1 MSFSVKKTGGRM
13 WHEARKQEKKIRG
26 MLVDYRR
33 RAERRRDY
41 YEKIKSDPT
50 QFLQL
55 HGRPCKVHLDPVIA
69 AAGDSPANMMP
80 WQGNKDNLIDRFD
93 VRAHLDWIPEATNT
107 NDIDIPLTSED
118 RHINY
123 ERYRIIVQNEF
134 LTVTEEKFL
143 HQIHLE
149 EQFGSSTK
157 LEFAKDKK
165 KSSNTAAI
173 GYNYETEEA
182 ISEISKTIDPNLS
195 EEKEDEDSD
204 IDLDICV
211 DVSQIEPSQAHEMN
225 LVAQKYGLL
234 GADYFSF
241 LTQDFEE
248 AETLRQARKQE
259 EEKAMYSGRR
269 SRRERRA
276 FREKKMIGRIMSPPS
291 YAARES
297 PEYNPYRKSSS
308 KSHSR
313 SASPANAGQITYIT
327 SFGGEED
334 AIQGSSSQVI
344 NSKKSNFINLKKRKP
359 DSPISNDKLSNKKLV
374 KSRSRSN
381 SCSKN
386 KPYRKNDSRRFSP
399 SYSRSR
405 RNSRNRKYGRSKT
418 WNHTRWSRSFSRS
431 RSRGRSRSRTDS
443 RSRSFSQTR
452 SISRSRSRSR
462 IRSRSH
468 SYSKR
473 SSLSSSRSS
482 TSSSES
488 SRYSRSFSRSKS
500 KDELKKQRFSES
512 KSRSKSRTKTESR
525 SRSRSRSMTTKS
537 RSKSES
543 RSRSKT
549 KSMTRSRT
557 RSRSRS
563 RSKSHSRS
571 KSSRSR
577 SRSNSKRSK
586 SIENKPTVSRYYG
599 RRGKSSSLEIELSDN
614 ETKNFQSVSKTSTNS
629 NMNKPKAGL
638 STNSGGGHKS
648 LKITPQER
656 LKKKM
661 QTLLNRQYKAD
672 KKAEQARIEKME
684 QQRQDREDEIREMSL
699 KLRRKQR
706 ERRHRYEGHSSD
718 SRSSES
724 RSPSPSRSSRSSTR
738 KDRRDREYRN
748 DYEGDCD
755 RDRTRQKRNDD
766 KDKSSRQDLRKRYR
780 TPPRHSSPRNNRYKF
795 VLFIN

>member
-55 HGRPCKVHLDPVIA
+55 HGRPCKIHLDPAIA
-69 AAGDSPANMMP
+69 TAGDSPANMMP
-80 WQGNKDNLIDRFD
+80 WQGNEDNLIDRFD
-93 VRAHLDWIPEATNT
+93 VRAHLDWIPEAPDSIDV
-107 NDIDIPLTSED
+107 DIALTSED

-134 LTVTEEKFL
+134 LGVTEEKFL

-157 LEFAKDKK
+157 LDAARDKK
-165 KSSNTAAI
+165 KSCNNVAI
-173 GYNYETEEA
+173 GYNYETEEP
-182 ISEISKTIDPNLS
+182 ISETVKSLDIVISD
-195 EEKEDEDSD
+195 EKADDEDSD

-276 FREKKMIGRIMSPPS
+276 FREKKMIGRVMSPPS

-308 KSHSR
+308 KSRSR
-313 SASPANAGQITYIT
+313 SISPVNTGQITYIT
-327 SFGGEED
+327 SFGGEEETY
-334 AIQGSSSQVI
+334 GSSSHVTSS
-344 NSKKSNFINLKKRKP
+344 NSKKVNYSHLRHRRS
-359 DSPISNDKLSNKKLV
+359 DSPALNERTVNRKLS
-374 KSRSRSN
+374 KSRSRS
-381 SCSKN
+381 C
-386 KPYRKNDSRRFSP
+386 
-399 SYSRSR
+399 SRSIK
-405 RNSRNRKYGRSKT
+405 SKSYRNRDRKRST
-418 WNHTRWSRSFSRS
+418 SRS
-431 RSRGRSRSRTDS
+431 RSRRTRSRHRKNTRSRTRSRSKRSRTRSESRSRYRSFTRSRSRTIS
-443 RSRSFSQTR
+443 RSKTRSRSHSR
-452 SISRSRSRSR
+452 PKRSRSSCSSSISRSRS
-462 IRSRSH
+462 
-468 SYSKR
+468 
-473 SSLSSSRSS
+473 
-482 TSSSES
+482 
-488 SRYSRSFSRSKS
+488 
-500 KDELKKQRFSES
+500 
-512 KSRSKSRTKTESR
+512 KSRSKSHNRSHSRDSYRRRHYSPSKSVSKSRSRTKSQSR
-525 SRSRSRSMTTKS
+525 SRSRSRSQS
-537 RSKSES
+537 RC
-543 RSRSKT
+543 
-549 KSMTRSRT
+549 
-557 RSRSRS
+557 
-563 RSKSHSRS
+563 
-571 KSSRSR
+571 
-577 SRSNSKRSK
+577 KRSH
-586 SIENKPTVSRYYG
+586 SIENKMPALPRYYG
-599 RRGKSSSLEIELSDN
+599 RRGKSSSLELELSDN
-614 ETKNFQSVSKTSTNS
+614 EEKIPTPTPKPTVTNTMS
-629 NMNKPKAGL
+629 MNKPKAGL

-661 QTLLNRQYKAD
+661 QALLNRQYKAD
-672 KKAEQARIEKME
+672 KKAEQLRIEKME

-718 SRSSES
+718 SHSSIS
-724 RSPSPSRSSRSSTR
+724 RTPSPGRSPRVIRRER
-738 KDRRDREYRN
+738 KERDMRNFENDRERERDRER
-748 DYEGDCD
+748 DKRDD
-755 RDRTRQKRNDD
+755 REKFRTE
-766 KDKSSRQDLRKRYR
+766 SRRRYR
-780 TPPRHSSPRNNRYKF
+780 DSPLRSLSPRNSRGLVDY
-795 VLFIN
+795 

>member
-55 HGRPCKVHLDPVIA
+55 HGRPCKIHLDPAIA
-69 AAGDSPANMMP
+69 TAGDSPANMMP
-80 WQGNKDNLIDRFD
+80 WQGNEDNLIDRFD
-93 VRAHLDWIPEATNT
+93 VRAHLDWIPEAPDSIDV
-107 NDIDIPLTSED
+107 DIALTSED

-134 LTVTEEKFL
+134 LGVTEEKFL

-157 LEFAKDKK
+157 LDSIKDKK
-165 KSSNTAAI
+165 KSCNNVAI
-173 GYNYETEEA
+173 GYNYETEEP
-182 ISEISKTIDPNLS
+182 IPETMKSLDNVVSD
-195 EEKEDEDSD
+195 EKADDEDSD

-276 FREKKMIGRIMSPPS
+276 FREKKMIGRVMSPPS

-308 KSHSR
+308 KSRSR
-313 SASPANAGQITYIT
+313 SASPVNTGQITYIT
-327 SFGGEED
+327 SFGGEEETH
-334 AIQGSSSQVI
+334 GSSSHVTSS
-344 NSKKSNFINLKKRKP
+344 NSKKINYSHLRRRRS
-359 DSPISNDKLSNKKLV
+359 DSPALNERIVNRKLS
-374 KSRSRSN
+374 KSRSRS
-381 SCSKN
+381 CSRSVN
-386 KPYRKNDSRRFSP
+386 KSKSYRNRDRKRSTSRIRSRRTHSKHRKITR
-399 SYSRSR
+399 SRSRSR
-405 RNSRNRKYGRSKT
+405 RSRTRSES
-418 WNHTRWSRSFSRS
+418 RSRYRSFSRS
-431 RSRGRSRSRTDS
+431 RSRTVSRSKT
-443 RSRSFSQTR
+443 
-452 SISRSRSRSR
+452 RSRSRSR
-462 IRSRSH
+462 PKRSRS
-468 SYSKR
+468 
-473 SSLSSSRSS
+473 SSSSS
-482 TSSSES
+482 G
-488 SRYSRSFSRSKS
+488 SRSKS
-500 KDELKKQRFSES
+500 KSRSRSRLRS
-512 KSRSKSRTKTESR
+512 KSRSRSHNRSHSRDSYRRRHYSLSKSASKSRSRTKSQSR
-525 SRSRSRSMTTKS
+525 SRSRSRSQS
-537 RSKSES
+537 RCK
-543 RSRSKT
+543 RSRSPET
-549 KSMTRSRT
+549 K
-557 RSRSRS
+557 
-563 RSKSHSRS
+563 
-571 KSSRSR
+571 
-577 SRSNSKRSK
+577 
-586 SIENKPTVSRYYG
+586 IPALPRYYG
-599 RRGKSSSLEIELSDN
+599 RRGKSSSSELELSDN
-614 ETKNFQSVSKTSTNS
+614 EEKVSTTTPKPTAINTTS
-629 NMNKPKAGL
+629 MNKPKAGL

-661 QTLLNRQYKAD
+661 QALLNRQYKAD
-672 KKAEQARIEKME
+672 KKAEQLRIEKME

-699 KLRRKQR
+699 KLRKKQR

-718 SRSSES
+718 SHSSVS
-724 RSPSPSRSSRSSTR
+724 RTPSPGRSPRIVRRER
-738 KDRRDREYRN
+738 KDRDIRDFENDRERERDRE
-748 DYEGDCD
+748 
-755 RDRTRQKRNDD
+755 RDRRDD
-766 KDKSSRQDLRKRYR
+766 REKFRTESRRRYR
-780 TPPRHSSPRNNRYKF
+780 ESPVRSLSPRNSRGLVDY
-795 VLFIN
+795 

>member
-55 HGRPCKVHLDPVIA
+55 HGRPCKIHLDAAIA

-80 WQGNKDNLIDRFD
+80 WQGHDDNLIDRFD
-93 VRAHLDWIPEATNT
+93 VRAHLDWIPDPTNT
-107 NDIDIPLTSED
+107 IDMDVALTSED

-134 LTVTEEKFL
+134 LGVTEEKFL

-157 LEFAKDKK
+157 PDSIKDKK
-165 KSSNTAAI
+165 KSSNNAAI
-173 GYNYETEEA
+173 GYNYETDEP
-182 ISEISKTIDPNLS
+182 IPDTIRPESNS
-195 EEKEDEDSD
+195 IEEKPEDEDSD

-225 LVAQKYGLL
+225 QVAQKYGLM

-276 FREKKMIGRIMSPPS
+276 FREKKMIGRVMSPPS

-308 KSHSR
+308 KSRSR
-313 SASPANAGQITYIT
+313 SISPVNAGQITYIT
-327 SFGGEED
+327 SFGGEEEG
-334 AIQGSSSQVI
+334 QGSCSQVTT
-344 NSKKSNFINLKKRKP
+344 STTKKVNYSHVRRKRSE
-359 DSPISNDKLSNKKLV
+359 SPITE
-374 KSRSRSN
+374 RT
-381 SCSKN
+381 
-386 KPYRKNDSRRFSP
+386 RRIQS
-399 SYSRSR
+399 
-405 RNSRNRKYGRSKT
+405 
-418 WNHTRWSRSFSRS
+418 
-431 RSRGRSRSRTDS
+431 
-443 RSRSFSQTR
+443 
-452 SISRSRSRSR
+452 
-462 IRSRSH
+462 
-468 SYSKR
+468 
-473 SSLSSSRSS
+473 
-482 TSSSES
+482 
-488 SRYSRSFSRSKS
+488 
-500 KDELKKQRFSES
+500 
-512 KSRSKSRTKTESR
+512 SR
-525 SRSRSRSMTTKS
+525 SRSRSRSRNRS
-537 RSKSES
+537 RSYRSRDRRRSVS
-543 RSRSKT
+543 RSRRRRGSWRY
-549 KSMTRSRT
+549 RSRT
-557 RSRSRS
+557 RSRSRRNRSRHRRSNS
-563 RSKSHSRS
+563 RSRSSSSSRS
-571 KSSRSR
+571 RGRRSRSSSSSIRSKSRSR
-577 SRSNSKRSK
+577 SRSRSPGERRTVRYSKSKSRSRSRSK
-586 SIENKPTVSRYYG
+586 SLMRSRSRSKSKTRGSVTRRSRSPENKSSTLPRYYG
-599 RRGKSSSLEIELSDN
+599 RRGKSSSLELELSDN
-614 ETKNFQSVSKTSTNS
+614 EDKSLHDAPKPPIISTNV
-629 NMNKPKAGL
+629 NKPKAGL
-638 STNSGGGHKS
+638 STNSGAGHKS
-648 LKITPQER
+648 VKITPQER

-661 QTLLNRQYKAD
+661 QALLNRQYKAD

-718 SRSSES
+718 TRSSLS
-724 RSPSPSRSSRSSTR
+724 RSPSPARTPPRR
-738 KDRRDREYRN
+738 RERRDRDSRI
-748 DYEGDCD
+748 DGDND
-755 RDRTRQKRNDD
+755 RDRTRDREKDRERERDRDRDRERDKERDRYDD
-766 KDKSSRQDLRKRYR
+766 RDKGRLDTRR
-780 TPPRHSSPRNNRYKF
+780 RHRDTSPRSLSPRSNNRGLVDY
-795 VLFIN
+795 

>member
-55 HGRPCKVHLDPVIA
+55 HGRPCKIHLDPAIA

-80 WQGNKDNLIDRFD
+80 WQGNDDNLIDRFD
-93 VRAHLDWIPEATNT
+93 VRAHLDWIPEPVDTIDV
-107 NDIDIPLTSED
+107 DIALTSED

-134 LTVTEEKFL
+134 LGVTEEKFL

-157 LEFAKDKK
+157 LDAAKDKK
-165 KSSNTAAI
+165 KSANNAAI
-173 GYNYETEEA
+173 GYNYETEEP
-182 ISEISKTIDPNLS
+182 IPEPVKTIDSVIS
-195 EEKEDEDSD
+195 EEKGDDEDSD

-276 FREKKMIGRIMSPPS
+276 FREKKMIGRVMSPPS

-308 KSHSR
+308 KSRSR
-313 SASPANAGQITYIT
+313 SASPVNAGQITYIT
-327 SFGGEED
+327 SFGGEEETH
-334 AIQGSSSQVI
+334 GSTSHVSSSNSRKV
-344 NSKKSNFINLKKRKP
+344 NYSYLRRRRSDSPAFNDRTVSKK
-359 DSPISNDKLSNKKLV
+359 IS
-374 KSRSRSN
+374 KSRSRS
-381 SCSKN
+381 CSRSVSRTKS
-386 KPYRKNDSRRFSP
+386 YRTRDRKRSGSRMRSRRTRSRP
-399 SYSRSR
+399 RKYTRSRTRSRSR
-405 RNSRNRKYGRSKT
+405 RSRTRSK
-418 WNHTRWSRSFSRS
+418 SRS
-431 RSRGRSRSRTDS
+431 RC
-443 RSRSFSQTR
+443 R
-452 SISRSRSRSR
+452 SISRSRSRS
-462 IRSRSH
+462 
-468 SYSKR
+468 
-473 SSLSSSRSS
+473 L
-482 TSSSES
+482 
-488 SRYSRSFSRSKS
+488 
-500 KDELKKQRFSES
+500 
-512 KSRSKSRTKTESR
+512 SR
-525 SRSRSRSMTTKS
+525 SRSRSRSHLKRSRSSSSSSISKSRSRSKSRNRSHSRDSYRKRRYSLSKS
-537 RSKSES
+537 RSKS
-543 RSRSKT
+543 RSRSK
-549 KSMTRSRT
+549 SPS

-563 RSKSHSRS
+563 RSQ
-571 KSSRSR
+571 SSCKRSR
-577 SRSNSKRSK
+577 SDD
-586 SIENKPTVSRYYG
+586 NKMPALPRYYG
-599 RRGKSSSLEIELSDN
+599 RRGKSSSLELELSDN
-614 ETKNFQSVSKTSTNS
+614 EEKSSPAAPKTPINTSV
-629 NMNKPKAGL
+629 NKPKAGL

-661 QTLLNRQYKAD
+661 QVLLNRQYKAD
-672 KKAEQARIEKME
+672 KKAEQLRIEKME

-718 SRSSES
+718 TRSSMS
-724 RSPSPSRSSRSSTR
+724 RTPSPSRSPRHHTVR
-738 KDRRDREYRN
+738 RDRRDTDGDRER
-748 DYEGDCD
+748 D
-755 RDRTRQKRNDD
+755 RDRDRERDRRDD
-766 KDKSSRQDLRKRYR
+766 RDRSRTESRRRYR
-780 TPPRHSSPRNNRYKF
+780 NSPLRSLSPRNNRGLVDY
-795 VLFIN
+795 

>member
-55 HGRPCKVHLDPVIA
+55 HGRPCKIHLDAAIA

-80 WQGNKDNLIDRFD
+80 WQGHDDNLIDRFD
-93 VRAHLDWIPEATNT
+93 VRAHLDWIPEPPNT
-107 NDIDIPLTSED
+107 IDVDIALTSED

-134 LTVTEEKFL
+134 LGVSEEKFL

-157 LEFAKDKK
+157 PDSIKDKK
-165 KSSNTAAI
+165 KSSNNAAI
-173 GYNYETEEA
+173 GYNYETEEPIPETVKSDINSA
-182 ISEISKTIDPNLS
+182 
-195 EEKEDEDSD
+195 EEKPDDEDSD
-204 IDLDICV
+204 VDLDICV

-225 LVAQKYGLL
+225 QVAQKYGLL

-276 FREKKMIGRIMSPPS
+276 FREKKMIGRVMSPPS

-308 KSHSR
+308 KSRSR
-313 SASPANAGQITYIT
+313 STSPVNTGQITYIT

-334 AIQGSSSQVI
+334 AHGSTSQVTSSS
-344 NSKKSNFINLKKRKP
+344 NTKKVNYSHLRRKESN
-359 DSPISNDKLSNKKLV
+359 SPIINDRTIN
-374 KSRSRSN
+374 
-381 SCSKN
+381 
-386 KPYRKNDSRRFSP
+386 RRGG
-399 SYSRSR
+399 
-405 RNSRNRKYGRSKT
+405 K
-418 WNHTRWSRSFSRS
+418 
-431 RSRGRSRSRTDS
+431 
-443 RSRSFSQTR
+443 
-452 SISRSRSRSR
+452 SRSRSRSR
-462 IRSRSH
+462 TRNGSRSYRSRDRRRSLSRSRSRRN
-468 SYSKR
+468 R
-473 SSLSSSRSS
+473 SRP
-482 TSSSES
+482 
-488 SRYSRSFSRSKS
+488 RKFGR
-500 KDELKKQRFSES
+500 
-512 KSRSKSRTKTESR
+512 SR
-525 SRSRSRSMTTKS
+525 SRSRSRHGRS
-537 RSKSES
+537 RHRRS
-543 RSRSKT
+543 RSRS
-549 KSMTRSRT
+549 RSIT

-563 RSKSHSRS
+563 RSRMRRSRTSSSSNFSRSRSKSPTRPSINYRKARYSPSRSRSKSQTRSKSHSRS
-571 KSSRSR
+571 RSGSKDRNSVSKQTKSTEIKTSTL
-577 SRSNSKRSK
+577 
-586 SIENKPTVSRYYG
+586 PRYYG
-599 RRGKSSSLEIELSDN
+599 RRGKSSSLELDLSDD
-614 ETKNFQSVSKTSTNS
+614 EEKNIQNVPKTPTINTSV
-629 NMNKPKAGL
+629 NKPKAGL

-648 LKITPQER
+648 KITPQER

-661 QTLLNRQYKAD
+661 QALLNRQYKAD

-706 ERRHRYEGHSSD
+706 ERRHRYEDHTSD
-718 SRSSES
+718 SRSTPS
-724 RSPSPSRSSRSSTR
+724 RSPSLVRSPRYSVI
-738 KDRRDREYRN
+738 RRDRRN
-748 DYEGDCD
+748 RDTRDMENDHEKD
-755 RDRTRQKRNDD
+755 RDKYRERERDRRSD
-766 KDKSSRQDLRKRYR
+766 RESSRQESSRRRYR
-780 TPPRHSSPRNNRYKF
+780 DCSPRSSSPRNSRGLVDY
-795 VLFIN
+795 

>member
-1 MSFSVKKTGGRM
+1 M

-55 HGRPCKVHLDPVIA
+55 HGRPCKIHLDPAIA
-69 AAGDSPANMMP
+69 TAGDSPANMMP
-80 WQGNKDNLIDRFD
+80 WQGNEDNLIDRFD
-93 VRAHLDWIPEATNT
+93 VRAHLDWIPEAPDTIDV
-107 NDIDIPLTSED
+107 DIALTSED

-134 LTVTEEKFL
+134 LGVTEEKFL

-157 LEFAKDKK
+157 LDAARDKK
-165 KSSNTAAI
+165 KSSNNVAI
-173 GYNYETEEA
+173 GYNYETEEPMPETMK
-182 ISEISKTIDPNLS
+182 SLDNVGPDDKD
-195 EEKEDEDSD
+195 DEDSD

-276 FREKKMIGRIMSPPS
+276 FREKKMIGRVMSPPS

-308 KSHSR
+308 KSRSR
-313 SASPANAGQITYIT
+313 SISPVNAGQITYIT
-327 SFGGEED
+327 SFGGEEETH
-334 AIQGSSSQVI
+334 GSSSHVASS
-344 NSKKSNFINLKKRKP
+344 NSRKMNYSHLRRRRS
-359 DSPISNDKLSNKKLV
+359 DSPTINERTVNRKLS
-374 KSRSRSN
+374 KSRSRS
-381 SCSKN
+381 CSRSVN
-386 KPYRKNDSRRFSP
+386 KSKLYRNRDRKRSTSKI
-399 SYSRSR
+399 RSR
-405 RNSRNRKYGRSKT
+405 RTHSRHRKINR
-418 WNHTRWSRSFSRS
+418 SRS
-431 RSRGRSRSRTDS
+431 RSRSRRRSRSESRSRYRSYTRSRSRT
-443 RSRSFSQTR
+443 T
-452 SISRSRSRSR
+452 SRSRSRSR
-462 IRSRSH
+462 IKRSRS
-468 SYSKR
+468 
-473 SSLSSSRSS
+473 SS
-482 TSSSES
+482 TSSV
-488 SRYSRSFSRSKS
+488 SRSKS
-500 KDELKKQRFSES
+500 
-512 KSRSKSRTKTESR
+512 
-525 SRSRSRSMTTKS
+525 
-537 RSKSES
+537 
-543 RSRSKT
+543 
-549 KSMTRSRT
+549 

-563 RSKSHSRS
+563 RSKSRNRSRSRDSYRRRHYSPSKSSSKSRS
-571 KSSRSR
+571 KSQTRSRSR
-577 SRSNSKRSK
+577 SRSNQSRCKRSR
-586 SIENKPTVSRYYG
+586 SVENKPPALPRYYG
-599 RRGKSSSLEIELSDN
+599 RRGKSSSLELELSDN
-614 ETKNFQSVSKTSTNS
+614 EEKASTATPKQTVTNTTS
-629 NMNKPKAGL
+629 MNKPKAGL

-661 QTLLNRQYKAD
+661 QALLNRQYKAD
-672 KKAEQARIEKME
+672 KKAEQLRIEKME

-706 ERRHRYEGHSSD
+706 ERRHRYEGHSSESHSSV
-718 SRSSES
+718 SRTPSPGN
-724 RSPSPSRSSRSSTR
+724 RSPRIS
-738 KDRRDREYRN
+738 RRDRKERDFDN
-748 DYEGDCD
+748 PDRERD
-755 RDRTRQKRNDD
+755 RDNRERERGRGEDRNEKFRTESNRR
-766 KDKSSRQDLRKRYR
+766 RYR
-780 TPPRHSSPRNNRYKF
+780 DSPLRSLSPRNSRGLVDY
-795 VLFIN
+795 

>member
-55 HGRPCKVHLDPVIA
+55 HGRPCKIHLDPAIA

-80 WQGNKDNLIDRFD
+80 WQGNEDNLIDRFD
-93 VRAHLDWIPEATNT
+93 VRAHLDWIPEAPDTIDV
-107 NDIDIPLTSED
+107 DIALTSED

-134 LTVTEEKFL
+134 LGVTEEKFL

-157 LEFAKDKK
+157 PDSIKDKK
-165 KSSNTAAI
+165 KSCNNVAI
-173 GYNYETEEA
+173 GYNYETEEP
-182 ISEISKTIDPNLS
+182 IPESVKPLDNLIS
-195 EEKEDEDSD
+195 EEKPDDEDSD

-276 FREKKMIGRIMSPPS
+276 FREKKMIGRVMSPPS

-308 KSHSR
+308 KSRSR
-313 SASPANAGQITYIT
+313 STSPVNTGQITYIT

-334 AIQGSSSQVI
+334 THGSSSHI
-344 NSKKSNFINLKKRKP
+344 TSSSTKKVNYSHLRRRRSE
-359 DSPISNDKLSNKKLV
+359 SPVFSERTVNRKLS
-374 KSRSRSN
+374 KSRSRS
-381 SCSKN
+381 CSRSVSRSKT
-386 KPYRKNDSRRFSP
+386 YRMHDRKRSGSRMRGRKTRSRP
-399 SYSRSR
+399 RKIARSRTRSRSR
-405 RNSRNRKYGRSKT
+405 RSRTRST
-418 WNHTRWSRSFSRS
+418 S
-431 RSRGRSRSRTDS
+431 RSRGVAPET
-443 RSRSFSQTR
+443 
-452 SISRSRSRSR
+452 
-462 IRSRSH
+462 
-468 SYSKR
+468 
-473 SSLSSSRSS
+473 
-482 TSSSES
+482 
-488 SRYSRSFSRSKS
+488 
-500 KDELKKQRFSES
+500 
-512 KSRSKSRTKTESR
+512 SR
-525 SRSRSRSMTTKS
+525 SRSRSRSQSSCK
-537 RSKSES
+537 
-543 RSRSKT
+543 RSR
-549 KSMTRSRT
+549 
-557 RSRSRS
+557 
-563 RSKSHSRS
+563 
-571 KSSRSR
+571 
-577 SRSNSKRSK
+577 
-586 SIENKPTVSRYYG
+586 SIENKTPALPRYYG
-599 RRGKSSSLEIELSDN
+599 RRGKSSSLELELSDN
-614 ETKNFQSVSKTSTNS
+614 EEKNNPPAPKPPIINTSV
-629 NMNKPKAGL
+629 NKPKAGL

-648 LKITPQER
+648 IKITPQER

-661 QTLLNRQYKAD
+661 QALLNRQYKAD
-672 KKAEQARIEKME
+672 KKAEQLRIEKME

-718 SRSSES
+718 SRSTVSRTPSPGRSPRHHIVRRERRDRDIRDLELERERERDRERERRDDRERCRTES
-724 RSPSPSRSSRSSTR
+724 RRRYRDSPIRSLSPRSSRGLV
-738 KDRRDREYRN
+738 
-748 DYEGDCD
+748 DY
-755 RDRTRQKRNDD
+755 
-766 KDKSSRQDLRKRYR
+766 
-780 TPPRHSSPRNNRYKF
+780 
-795 VLFIN
+795 

>member
-55 HGRPCKVHLDPVIA
+55 HGRPCKIHLDPAIA

-80 WQGNKDNLIDRFD
+80 WQGNEENLIDRFD
-93 VRAHLDWIPEATNT
+93 VRAHLDWIPEAPDTIDV
-107 NDIDIPLTSED
+107 DIALTSED

-134 LTVTEEKFL
+134 LGVTEEKFL

-157 LEFAKDKK
+157 PDSLKDKK
-165 KSSNTAAI
+165 KSSNNAAI
-173 GYNYETEEA
+173 GYNYETDEPIPDSVKPVESVG
-182 ISEISKTIDPNLS
+182 SEDKQ
-195 EEKEDEDSD
+195 EDEDSD

-225 LVAQKYGLL
+225 QVAQKYGLL

-276 FREKKMIGRIMSPPS
+276 FREKKMIGRVMSPPS

-308 KSHSR
+308 KSRSR
-313 SASPANAGQITYIT
+313 SASPVNAGQITYIT
-327 SFGGEED
+327 SFGGEEE
-334 AIQGSSSQVI
+334 AQGSSSQVT
-344 NSKKSNFINLKKRKP
+344 SSSTKKVNYSHLRRKRSE
-359 DSPISNDKLSNKKLV
+359 SPAFNERTACRRIS
-374 KSRSRSN
+374 KSRSRTRSR
-381 SCSKN
+381 SHSRS
-386 KPYRKNDSRRFSP
+386 KPYRTRDRRRSPSRTRSRRTRSRP
-399 SYSRSR
+399 RKPIGSRTRSRSR
-405 RNSRNRKYGRSKT
+405 RTRSRT
-418 WNHTRWSRSFSRS
+418 RS
-431 RSRGRSRSRTDS
+431 RSRC
-443 RSRSFSQTR
+443 R
-452 SISRSRSRSR
+452 SISRSRSRSISR
-462 IRSRSH
+462 SRSRSH
-468 SYSKR
+468 SRQRR
-473 SSLSSSRSS
+473 SRSSS
-482 TSSSES
+482 TSSF
-488 SRYSRSFSRSKS
+488 SRTHSRSRSRSLNHSHSRDNYRRRRYTVSKSRSRSRSKS
-500 KDELKKQRFSES
+500 Q
-512 KSRSKSRTKTESR
+512 SR
-525 SRSRSRSMTTKS
+525 SRSRSRSSCK
-537 RSKSES
+537 
-543 RSRSKT
+543 RSRST
-549 KSMTRSRT
+549 
-557 RSRSRS
+557 
-563 RSKSHSRS
+563 
-571 KSSRSR
+571 
-577 SRSNSKRSK
+577 
-586 SIENKPTVSRYYG
+586 ENKAPTLPRYYG
-599 RRGKSSSLEIELSDN
+599 RRGKSSSLELELSDN
-614 ETKNFQSVSKTSTNS
+614 EEKSVPPAPKPPIISTSA
-629 NMNKPKAGL
+629 NKPKAGL

-648 LKITPQER
+648 SKITPQER

-661 QTLLNRQYKAD
+661 QALLNRQYKAD
-672 KKAEQARIEKME
+672 KKAEQLRIEKME

-718 SRSSES
+718 SRSSTS
-724 RSPSPSRSSRSSTR
+724 RSPSPGRSPRHQIIRRERRDRDTRDAEIENDRDRDRDRDRRDERDKNRQDSRRRYRDSPPRSLSPRSSRGLV
-738 KDRRDREYRN
+738 
-748 DYEGDCD
+748 DY
-755 RDRTRQKRNDD
+755 
-766 KDKSSRQDLRKRYR
+766 
-780 TPPRHSSPRNNRYKF
+780 
-795 VLFIN
+795 

>member
-55 HGRPCKVHLDPVIA
+55 HGRPCKIHLDPAIA

-80 WQGNKDNLIDRFD
+80 WQGNEDTLIDRFD
-93 VRAHLDWIPEATNT
+93 VRAHLDWIPEVSDT
-107 NDIDIPLTSED
+107 IDVEVPLSNED

-134 LTVTEEKFL
+134 LGVTEEKFL

-157 LEFAKDKK
+157 IDAGKDKK
-165 KSSNTAAI
+165 KSANNAAI
-173 GYNYETEEA
+173 GYNYETEEPIA
-182 ISEISKTIDPNLS
+182 ETVKPADPVVA
-195 EEKEDEDSD
+195 EEKVDDEDSD

-225 LVAQKYGLL
+225 IVAQKYGLL

-248 AETLRQARKQE
+248 AESLRQARKQE

-276 FREKKMIGRIMSPPS
+276 FREKKMIGRVMSPPS

-308 KSHSR
+308 KSRSR
-313 SASPANAGQITYIT
+313 SVSPVNAGQITYIT
-327 SFGGEED
+327 SFGGEEE
-334 AIQGSSSQVI
+334 AHGSTSHVTSSSTRKV
-344 NSKKSNFINLKKRKP
+344 NYSHLRRRKSE
-359 DSPISNDKLSNKKLV
+359 SPVFSERIVSRRIS
-374 KSRSRSN
+374 KSRSRS
-381 SCSKN
+381 C
-386 KPYRKNDSRRFSP
+386 
-399 SYSRSR
+399 SRS
-405 RNSRNRKYGRSKT
+405 
-418 WNHTRWSRSFSRS
+418 
-431 RSRGRSRSRTDS
+431 
-443 RSRSFSQTR
+443 
-452 SISRSRSRSR
+452 
-462 IRSRSH
+462 
-468 SYSKR
+468 
-473 SSLSSSRSS
+473 L
-482 TSSSES
+482 
-488 SRYSRSFSRSKS
+488 SRSKS
-500 KDELKKQRFSES
+500 Y
-512 KSRSKSRTKTESR
+512 RTRERKHSVTYIRGRR
-525 SRSRSRSMTTKS
+525 SRLRR
-537 RSKSES
+537 R
-543 RSRSKT
+543 
-549 KSMTRSRT
+549 TRSRT
-557 RSRSRS
+557 RSRSRRRSRS
-563 RSKSHSRS
+563 RSKSRSRGRSTSKSRSRSMSRSKTRSRSRSRLKNSRSSSRSTNSRSRS
-571 KSSRSR
+571 KSRNRSHSRDSYRKKRYSASKSISKSRTRSKSRSR
-577 SRSNSKRSK
+577 SRSRSK
-586 SIENKPTVSRYYG
+586 SSCPRSRSNENKTSALPRYYG
-599 RRGKSSSLEIELSDN
+599 RRGKSSSLELELSDSDD
-614 ETKNFQSVSKTSTNS
+614 KNNPKTSKPSIS
-629 NMNKPKAGL
+629 NINANKPKAGL

-648 LKITPQER
+648 AKITPQER

-672 KKAEQARIEKME
+672 KKAEQLRIEKME

-718 SRSSES
+718 THSSVSRTPSPN
-724 RSPSPSRSSRSSTR
+724 RSPRHQVNRKERRDRDLRDSDVNQERDREKDRDRERERERERGRERHDRERCRLDARRRYRDSPLRSLSPRSSRGLV
-738 KDRRDREYRN
+738 
-748 DYEGDCD
+748 DY
-755 RDRTRQKRNDD
+755 
-766 KDKSSRQDLRKRYR
+766 
-780 TPPRHSSPRNNRYKF
+780 
-795 VLFIN
+795 

>member
-55 HGRPCKVHLDPVIA
+55 HGRPCKIHLDPAIA
-69 AAGDSPANMMP
+69 TAGDSPANMMP
-80 WQGNKDNLIDRFD
+80 WQGNEDNLIDRFD
-93 VRAHLDWIPEATNT
+93 VRAHLDWIPEAPDSIDV
-107 NDIDIPLTSED
+107 DIALTSED

-134 LTVTEEKFL
+134 LGVTEEKFL

-157 LEFAKDKK
+157 LDAARDKK
-165 KSSNTAAI
+165 KSSNNVAI
-173 GYNYETEEA
+173 GYNYETEEP
-182 ISEISKTIDPNLS
+182 IPETVKSLDTVGS
-195 EEKEDEDSD
+195 EEKGDDEDSD

-276 FREKKMIGRIMSPPS
+276 FREKKMIGRVMSPPS

-308 KSHSR
+308 KSRSR
-313 SASPANAGQITYIT
+313 SASPVNAGQITYIT
-327 SFGGEED
+327 SFGGEEETH
-334 AIQGSSSQVI
+334 GSSSHVTSSNSRKVNYSHLRRRRSESPMLNERTI
-344 NSKKSNFINLKKRKP
+344 NRKFT
-359 DSPISNDKLSNKKLV
+359 
-374 KSRSRSN
+374 KSRSRS
-381 SCSKN
+381 CSRSVN
-386 KPYRKNDSRRFSP
+386 KSKSYRNRDRKRSPSRMRSRRTRSRHRKVTR
-399 SYSRSR
+399 SRTRSRSR
-405 RNSRNRKYGRSKT
+405 RPRSRSKS
-418 WNHTRWSRSFSRS
+418 RSRCRSFSRS
-431 RSRGRSRSRTDS
+431 RSRTVSRSKT
-443 RSRSFSQTR
+443 
-452 SISRSRSRSR
+452 RSRSRSR
-462 IRSRSH
+462 VKRSRSV
-468 SYSKR
+468 S
-473 SSLSSSRSS
+473 
-482 TSSSES
+482 
-488 SRYSRSFSRSKS
+488 SKS
-500 KDELKKQRFSES
+500 S
-512 KSRSKSRTKTESR
+512 SRSKSRSRSKSHNRSHSKDSYRRRHYSPSKSVSKSRSRTKSESR
-525 SRSRSRSMTTKS
+525 SRSRSRSRSQS
-537 RSKSES
+537 RCK
-543 RSRSKT
+543 RSR
-549 KSMTRSRT
+549 
-557 RSRSRS
+557 
-563 RSKSHSRS
+563 
-571 KSSRSR
+571 
-577 SRSNSKRSK
+577 
-586 SIENKPTVSRYYG
+586 SIENKTPALPRYYG
-599 RRGKSSSLEIELSDN
+599 RRGKSSSLELELSDN
-614 ETKNFQSVSKTSTNS
+614 EEKVSTTVSKPSANNTSST
-629 NMNKPKAGL
+629 NKPKAGL

-661 QTLLNRQYKAD
+661 QALLNKQYKAD
-672 KKAEQARIEKME
+672 KKAEQLRIEKME

-718 SRSSES
+718 SHSSVSRTPSPGRSPRLVRRDRKERDTRDFESDRDRERDRERDRRDDREKFRTES
-724 RSPSPSRSSRSSTR
+724 RRRYRDSPMRSLSPRSSRGLV
-738 KDRRDREYRN
+738 
-748 DYEGDCD
+748 DY
-755 RDRTRQKRNDD
+755 
-766 KDKSSRQDLRKRYR
+766 
-780 TPPRHSSPRNNRYKF
+780 
-795 VLFIN
+795 

>member
-55 HGRPCKVHLDPVIA
+55 HGRPCKIHLDPAIA
-69 AAGDSPANMMP
+69 TAGDSPANMMP
-80 WQGNKDNLIDRFD
+80 WQGNEDNLIDRFD
-93 VRAHLDWIPEATNT
+93 VRAHLDWIPEAPDSIDV
-107 NDIDIPLTSED
+107 DIALTSED

-134 LTVTEEKFL
+134 LGVTEEKFL

-157 LEFAKDKK
+157 LDSARDKK
-165 KSSNTAAI
+165 KSSNSVAI
-173 GYNYETEEA
+173 GYNYETEEPITETVKSLDTV
-182 ISEISKTIDPNLS
+182 ISD
-195 EEKEDEDSD
+195 EKADDEDSD

-276 FREKKMIGRIMSPPS
+276 FREKKMIGRVMSPPS

-308 KSHSR
+308 KSRSR
-313 SASPANAGQITYIT
+313 SVSPINTGQITYIT
-327 SFGGEED
+327 SFGGEEETH
-334 AIQGSSSQVI
+334 GSSSHVTSS
-344 NSKKSNFINLKKRKP
+344 NSKKVNYSHLRRRRS
-359 DSPISNDKLSNKKLV
+359 DSPTLNERTINRKLS
-374 KSRSRSN
+374 KSRSRS
-381 SCSKN
+381 CSRSVN
-386 KPYRKNDSRRFSP
+386 KSKSYRNRDRKRSASRT
-399 SYSRSR
+399 RSR
-405 RNSRNRKYGRSKT
+405 RT
-418 WNHTRWSRSFSRS
+418 RS
-431 RSRGRSRSRTDS
+431 RHRK
-443 RSRSFSQTR
+443 
-452 SISRSRSRSR
+452 I
-462 IRSRSH
+462 
-468 SYSKR
+468 
-473 SSLSSSRSS
+473 
-482 TSSSES
+482 
-488 SRYSRSFSRSKS
+488 
-500 KDELKKQRFSES
+500 
-512 KSRSKSRTKTESR
+512 
-525 SRSRSRSMTTKS
+525 
-537 RSKSES
+537 
-543 RSRSKT
+543 
-549 KSMTRSRT
+549 TRSRT
-557 RSRSRS
+557 RSRSRRSRTRSES
-563 RSKSHSRS
+563 RSRYRSFTRSRS
-571 KSSRSR
+571 RTISRSR
-577 SRSNSKRSK
+577 SRSRSRPKRSRSSSSSSISRSK
-586 SIENKPTVSRYYG
+586 SRSRSRSKSHNRSHSRDSYRRRHYSPSKSVSKSRSRTKSQSRSRSRSRSQSRCKRSRSVENKVPALPRYYG
-599 RRGKSSSLEIELSDN
+599 RRGKSSSLELELSDN
-614 ETKNFQSVSKTSTNS
+614 EEKVSPAASKLTVTNIT

-661 QTLLNRQYKAD
+661 QALLNRQYKAD
-672 KKAEQARIEKME
+672 KKAEQLRIEKME

-718 SRSSES
+718 SHSSVSRTPSPGRSPRIVRRERKDRDVRDFEHDRERERDRERDRRDDREKFRSES
-724 RSPSPSRSSRSSTR
+724 RR
-738 KDRRDREYRN
+738 
-748 DYEGDCD
+748 
-755 RDRTRQKRNDD
+755 
-766 KDKSSRQDLRKRYR
+766 RYR
-780 TPPRHSSPRNNRYKF
+780 DSPLRSLSPRNSRGLVDY
-795 VLFIN
+795 

>member
-1 MSFSVKKTGGRM
+1 M

-55 HGRPCKVHLDPVIA
+55 HGRPCKIHLDPAIA
-69 AAGDSPANMMP
+69 TAGDSPANMMP
-80 WQGNKDNLIDRFD
+80 WQGNEDNLIDRFD
-93 VRAHLDWIPEATNT
+93 VRAHLDWIPEAPDSIDV
-107 NDIDIPLTSED
+107 DIALTSED

-134 LTVTEEKFL
+134 LGVTEEKFL

-157 LEFAKDKK
+157 LDAARDKK
-165 KSSNTAAI
+165 KSCNNVAI
-173 GYNYETEEA
+173 GYNYETEEP
-182 ISEISKTIDPNLS
+182 ISETVKSLDIVISD
-195 EEKEDEDSD
+195 EKADDEDSD

-276 FREKKMIGRIMSPPS
+276 FREKKMIGRVMSPPS

-308 KSHSR
+308 KSRSR
-313 SASPANAGQITYIT
+313 SISPVNTGQITYIT
-327 SFGGEED
+327 SFGGEEETY
-334 AIQGSSSQVI
+334 GSSSHVTSS
-344 NSKKSNFINLKKRKP
+344 NSKKVNYSHLRHRRS
-359 DSPISNDKLSNKKLV
+359 DSPALNERTVNRKLS
-374 KSRSRSN
+374 KSRSRS
-381 SCSKN
+381 C
-386 KPYRKNDSRRFSP
+386 
-399 SYSRSR
+399 SRSIK
-405 RNSRNRKYGRSKT
+405 SKSYRNRDRKRST
-418 WNHTRWSRSFSRS
+418 SRS
-431 RSRGRSRSRTDS
+431 RSRRTRSRHRKNTRSRTRSRSKRSRTRSESRSRYRSFTRSRSRTIS
-443 RSRSFSQTR
+443 RSKTRSRSHSR
-452 SISRSRSRSR
+452 PKRSRSSCSSSISRSRS
-462 IRSRSH
+462 
-468 SYSKR
+468 
-473 SSLSSSRSS
+473 
-482 TSSSES
+482 
-488 SRYSRSFSRSKS
+488 
-500 KDELKKQRFSES
+500 
-512 KSRSKSRTKTESR
+512 KSRSKSHNRSHSRDSYRRRHYSPSKSVSKSRSRTKSQSR
-525 SRSRSRSMTTKS
+525 SRSRSRSQS
-537 RSKSES
+537 RC
-543 RSRSKT
+543 
-549 KSMTRSRT
+549 
-557 RSRSRS
+557 
-563 RSKSHSRS
+563 
-571 KSSRSR
+571 
-577 SRSNSKRSK
+577 KRSH
-586 SIENKPTVSRYYG
+586 SIENKMPALPRYYG
-599 RRGKSSSLEIELSDN
+599 RRGKSSSLELELSDN
-614 ETKNFQSVSKTSTNS
+614 EEKIPTPTPKPTVTNTMS
-629 NMNKPKAGL
+629 MNKPKAGL

-661 QTLLNRQYKAD
+661 QALLNRQYKAD
-672 KKAEQARIEKME
+672 KKAEQLRIEKME

-718 SRSSES
+718 SHSSIS
-724 RSPSPSRSSRSSTR
+724 RTPSPGRSPRVIRRER
-738 KDRRDREYRN
+738 KERDMRNFENDRERERDRER
-748 DYEGDCD
+748 DKRDD
-755 RDRTRQKRNDD
+755 REKFRTE
-766 KDKSSRQDLRKRYR
+766 SRRRYR
-780 TPPRHSSPRNNRYKF
+780 DSPLRSLSPRNSRGLVDY
-795 VLFIN
+795 

>member
-55 HGRPCKVHLDPVIA
+55 HGRPCKIHLDAAIA

-80 WQGNKDNLIDRFD
+80 WQGHDDNLIDRFD
-93 VRAHLDWIPEATNT
+93 VRAHLDWIPEPPNT
-107 NDIDIPLTSED
+107 IDVDIALTSED

-134 LTVTEEKFL
+134 LGVSEEKFL

-157 LEFAKDKK
+157 PDSIKDKK
-165 KSSNTAAI
+165 KSSNNAAI
-173 GYNYETEEA
+173 GYNYETEEPIPETVKSDINSA
-182 ISEISKTIDPNLS
+182 
-195 EEKEDEDSD
+195 EEKPDDEDSD
-204 IDLDICV
+204 VDLDICV

-225 LVAQKYGLL
+225 QVAQKYGLL

-276 FREKKMIGRIMSPPS
+276 FREKKMIGRVMSPPS

-308 KSHSR
+308 KSRSR
-313 SASPANAGQITYIT
+313 STSPVNTGQITYIT

-334 AIQGSSSQVI
+334 AHGSTSQVTSSSTT
-344 NSKKSNFINLKKRKP
+344 KKVNYSHLRRKESN
-359 DSPISNDKLSNKKLV
+359 SPIINDRTINR
-374 KSRSRSN
+374 RSG
-381 SCSKN
+381 K
-386 KPYRKNDSRRFSP
+386 
-399 SYSRSR
+399 
-405 RNSRNRKYGRSKT
+405 
-418 WNHTRWSRSFSRS
+418 
-431 RSRGRSRSRTDS
+431 
-443 RSRSFSQTR
+443 
-452 SISRSRSRSR
+452 SRSRSRSR
-462 IRSRSH
+462 TRNGSRSYRSRDRRRSLSRSRSRRN
-468 SYSKR
+468 R
-473 SSLSSSRSS
+473 SRP
-482 TSSSES
+482 
-488 SRYSRSFSRSKS
+488 RKFGR
-500 KDELKKQRFSES
+500 
-512 KSRSKSRTKTESR
+512 SR
-525 SRSRSRSMTTKS
+525 SRSRSRHGRS
-537 RSKSES
+537 RHRRS
-543 RSRSKT
+543 RSRS
-549 KSMTRSRT
+549 RSVT

-563 RSKSHSRS
+563 RSRNRRSRTSSSSNFSRSRSKSPTRPSVNYRKARYSPSHSRS
-571 KSSRSR
+571 KSQSRSKTHSRSR
-577 SRSNSKRSK
+577 SGSKDRTSVSK
-586 SIENKPTVSRYYG
+586 QTKNTEIKTSTLPRYYG
-599 RRGKSSSLEIELSDN
+599 RRGKSSSLELDLSDD
-614 ETKNFQSVSKTSTNS
+614 EEKNIQNVPKTPTINTNV
-629 NMNKPKAGL
+629 NKPKAGL
-638 STNSGGGHKS
+638 STNSGGGHKVSKNHNALLVTLKHRTMKAQKMKIFNSHKINNNRKS
-648 LKITPQER
+648 LDGEQTSSNKSSKITPQER

-661 QTLLNRQYKAD
+661 QALLNRQYKAD

-706 ERRHRYEGHSSD
+706 ERRHRYEDHTSD
-718 SRSSES
+718 SRSTPS
-724 RSPSPSRSSRSSTR
+724 RSPSLVRSPRYPVI
-738 KDRRDREYRN
+738 RRDRRN
-748 DYEGDCD
+748 RDTRDVENDHEKD
-755 RDRTRQKRNDD
+755 RDKYRERERDRRSD
-766 KDKSSRQDLRKRYR
+766 RESSRQESSRRRYR
-780 TPPRHSSPRNNRYKF
+780 ECSPRSSSPRDWLTIDVKCNKPSND
-795 VLFIN
+795 L

>member
-55 HGRPCKVHLDPVIA
+55 HGRPCKIHLDPAIA
-69 AAGDSPANMMP
+69 TAGDSPANMMP
-80 WQGNKDNLIDRFD
+80 WQGNEDNLIDRFD
-93 VRAHLDWIPEATNT
+93 VRAHLDWIPEAPDSIDV
-107 NDIDIPLTSED
+107 DIALTSED

-134 LTVTEEKFL
+134 LGVTEEKFL

-157 LEFAKDKK
+157 LDAARDKK
-165 KSSNTAAI
+165 KSSNNVAI
-173 GYNYETEEA
+173 GYNYETEEP
-182 ISEISKTIDPNLS
+182 IPETIKSLDTVVS
-195 EEKEDEDSD
+195 DEKGDDEDSD

-276 FREKKMIGRIMSPPS
+276 FREKKMIGRVMSPPS

-308 KSHSR
+308 KSRSR
-313 SASPANAGQITYIT
+313 SASPVNTGQITYIT
-327 SFGGEED
+327 SFGGEEETH
-334 AIQGSSSQVI
+334 GSSSHVTSSNSRKI
-344 NSKKSNFINLKKRKP
+344 NYSHLRRRRS
-359 DSPISNDKLSNKKLV
+359 DSPMLNERTINRKFS
-374 KSRSRSN
+374 KSRSRS
-381 SCSKN
+381 CSRSVN
-386 KPYRKNDSRRFSP
+386 KPK
-399 SYSRSR
+399 SY
-405 RNSRNRKYGRSKT
+405 RNRDRKRSP
-418 WNHTRWSRSFSRS
+418 
-431 RSRGRSRSRTDS
+431 
-443 RSRSFSQTR
+443 
-452 SISRSRSRSR
+452 SR
-462 IRSRSH
+462 IRSR
-468 SYSKR
+468 
-473 SSLSSSRSS
+473 
-482 TSSSES
+482 
-488 SRYSRSFSRSKS
+488 
-500 KDELKKQRFSES
+500 
-512 KSRSKSRTKTESR
+512 RTR
-525 SRSRSRSMTTKS
+525 SRHRKV
-537 RSKSES
+537 
-543 RSRSKT
+543 
-549 KSMTRSRT
+549 TRSRT
-557 RSRSRS
+557 RSRSRRPRSRSKSKSRCRSFSRSHSRTVSRSKTRSRSRSRAKRSRSLSSSSSPRSKSNSRSRSRLRSNS
-563 RSKSHSRS
+563 RSKSHNRSHSRDSYRRRHYSPSKSISKSRS
-571 KSSRSR
+571 RTKSQSRSR
-577 SRSNSKRSK
+577 SRSRSQTRCKRSR
-586 SIENKPTVSRYYG
+586 SIENKAQALPRYYG
-599 RRGKSSSLEIELSDN
+599 RRGKSSSLELELSDN
-614 ETKNFQSVSKTSTNS
+614 EDKVPTTAPKPSVNNTSS
-629 NMNKPKAGL
+629 MSKPKAGL

-661 QTLLNRQYKAD
+661 QALLNKQYKAD
-672 KKAEQARIEKME
+672 KKAEQLRIEKME

-718 SRSSES
+718 SHSSVSRTPSPGRSPRIVRRDRKDRDMRDFESDRDRERDRERDRRDDREKFRTES
-724 RSPSPSRSSRSSTR
+724 RRRYRDSPIRSLSPRSSRGLV
-738 KDRRDREYRN
+738 
-748 DYEGDCD
+748 DY
-755 RDRTRQKRNDD
+755 
-766 KDKSSRQDLRKRYR
+766 
-780 TPPRHSSPRNNRYKF
+780 
-795 VLFIN
+795 

>member
-55 HGRPCKVHLDPVIA
+55 HGRPCKIHLDAAIA

-80 WQGNKDNLIDRFD
+80 WQGHEDNLIDRFD
-93 VRAHLDWIPEATNT
+93 VRAHLDWIPEPPNT
-107 NDIDIPLTSED
+107 IDMDVALTSED

-134 LTVTEEKFL
+134 LGVTEEKFL

-157 LEFAKDKK
+157 PDSIKDKK
-165 KSSNTAAI
+165 KSSNNAAI
-173 GYNYETEEA
+173 GYNYETDEPIQEA
-182 ISEISKTIDPNLS
+182 IRPDANSS
-195 EEKEDEDSD
+195 EEKPDDEDSD

-225 LVAQKYGLL
+225 QVAQKYGLM

-276 FREKKMIGRIMSPPS
+276 FREKKMIGRVMSPPS

-308 KSHSR
+308 KSRSR
-313 SASPANAGQITYIT
+313 SASPVNAGQITYIT
-327 SFGGEED
+327 SFGGEEE
-334 AIQGSSSQVI
+334 AQGSCSQVTP
-344 NSKKSNFINLKKRKP
+344 STAKKVNYSHLRRRRSE
-359 DSPISNDKLSNKKLV
+359 SPVND
-374 KSRSRSN
+374 RA
-381 SCSKN
+381 
-386 KPYRKNDSRRFSP
+386 RR
-399 SYSRSR
+399 
-405 RNSRNRKYGRSKT
+405 
-418 WNHTRWSRSFSRS
+418 
-431 RSRGRSRSRTDS
+431 
-443 RSRSFSQTR
+443 
-452 SISRSRSRSR
+452 ISRSRSRSR
-462 IRSRSH
+462 SRNRSRSYRSRDRRRSVSRSRRRRGSRRFRSRTRSRSRRNRSRH
-468 SYSKR
+468 RRSNSRSR
-473 SSLSSSRSS
+473 SSSSSRSRSRGRRSRS
-482 TSSSES
+482 TSSS
-488 SRYSRSFSRSKS
+488 SRSK
-500 KDELKKQRFSES
+500 
-512 KSRSKSRTKTESR
+512 SR
-525 SRSRSRSMTTKS
+525 SRSRSRSTGERRKV
-537 RSKSES
+537 RYSKS
-543 RSRSKT
+543 K
-549 KSMTRSRT
+549 
-557 RSRSRS
+557 SRSRS
-563 RSKSHSRS
+563 RSKSPARSKSRS
-571 KSSRSR
+571 KSKTRGSVARRSR
-577 SRSNSKRSK
+577 SP
-586 SIENKPTVSRYYG
+586 ENKTSALPRYYG
-599 RRGKSSSLEIELSDN
+599 RRGKSSSLELELSDN
-614 ETKNFQSVSKTSTNS
+614 EDKNLHDAPKPPNISTNV
-629 NMNKPKAGL
+629 NKPKAGL
-638 STNSGGGHKS
+638 STNSGAGHKS
-648 LKITPQER
+648 VKITPQER

-661 QTLLNRQYKAD
+661 QALLNRQYKAD

-718 SRSSES
+718 SRSSLS
-724 RSPSPSRSSRSSTR
+724 RSPSPVRTPPRR
-738 KDRRDREYRN
+738 RERRDRDSRIDVDN
-748 DYEGDCD
+748 D
-755 RDRTRQKRNDD
+755 RDRTRDREKDRERERDRDRDRDRDRERDKERDRYDD
-766 KDKSSRQDLRKRYR
+766 REKSRQDSRR
-780 TPPRHSSPRNNRYKF
+780 RHRDSSPRSLSPRSNNRGLVDY
-795 VLFIN
+795 

>member
-55 HGRPCKVHLDPVIA
+55 HGRPCKIHLDPAIA

-80 WQGNKDNLIDRFD
+80 WQGNEDNLIDRFD
-93 VRAHLDWIPEATNT
+93 VRAHLDWIPEPLDTIDV
-107 NDIDIPLTSED
+107 DIALTSED

-134 LTVTEEKFL
+134 LGVTEEKFL

-157 LEFAKDKK
+157 LDAAKDKK
-165 KSSNTAAI
+165 KSANSAAI
-173 GYNYETEEA
+173 GYNYETEEPIPEPA
-182 ISEISKTIDPNLS
+182 KTTVDPVIS
-195 EEKEDEDSD
+195 EEKGDDEDSD

-276 FREKKMIGRIMSPPS
+276 FREKKMIGRVMSPPS

-308 KSHSR
+308 KSRSR
-313 SASPANAGQITYIT
+313 STSPVNTGQITYIT
-327 SFGGEED
+327 SFGGEEETH
-334 AIQGSSSQVI
+334 GSTSHVSSS
-344 NSKKSNFINLKKRKP
+344 NSRKVNYSYLRRRRS
-359 DSPISNDKLSNKKLV
+359 DSPAFNDRTVSRKIS
-374 KSRSRSN
+374 KSRSRS
-381 SCSKN
+381 CSRSVSRTKS
-386 KPYRKNDSRRFSP
+386 YRTRDRKRSGSRM
-399 SYSRSR
+399 RSR
-405 RNSRNRKYGRSKT
+405 RTRSRPRKY
-418 WNHTRWSRSFSRS
+418 
-431 RSRGRSRSRTDS
+431 
-443 RSRSFSQTR
+443 
-452 SISRSRSRSR
+452 
-462 IRSRSH
+462 
-468 SYSKR
+468 
-473 SSLSSSRSS
+473 
-482 TSSSES
+482 
-488 SRYSRSFSRSKS
+488 
-500 KDELKKQRFSES
+500 
-512 KSRSKSRTKTESR
+512 
-525 SRSRSRSMTTKS
+525 
-537 RSKSES
+537 
-543 RSRSKT
+543 
-549 KSMTRSRT
+549 TRSRT
-557 RSRSRS
+557 RSRSRRS
-563 RSKSHSRS
+563 RTRSKSRSRCRS
-571 KSSRSR
+571 TSRSR
-577 SRSNSKRSK
+577 SRSVSRSK
-586 SIENKPTVSRYYG
+586 SRSRSRSRLKRSRSSSSSSISASRSRSKSHNRSHSRDSYRKRRYSLSKSRSKSRSRSKSPSRSRSRSRSQSSCKRSRSDDNKTPALPRYYG
-599 RRGKSSSLEIELSDN
+599 RRGKSSSLELELSDN
-614 ETKNFQSVSKTSTNS
+614 EEKSSPVTPKTPINTSV
-629 NMNKPKAGL
+629 NKPKAGL

-661 QTLLNRQYKAD
+661 QALLNRQYKAD
-672 KKAEQARIEKME
+672 KKAEQLRIEKME

-718 SRSSES
+718 TRSSVS
-724 RSPSPSRSSRSSTR
+724 RTPSPSRSPRHHAVR
-738 KDRRDREYRN
+738 RDRRDMDGDRER
-748 DYEGDCD
+748 DRERDRRDD
-755 RDRTRQKRNDD
+755 RDRGRTE
-766 KDKSSRQDLRKRYR
+766 SRRRYR
-780 TPPRHSSPRNNRYKF
+780 DSPLRSLSPRNNRGLVDY
-795 VLFIN
+795 